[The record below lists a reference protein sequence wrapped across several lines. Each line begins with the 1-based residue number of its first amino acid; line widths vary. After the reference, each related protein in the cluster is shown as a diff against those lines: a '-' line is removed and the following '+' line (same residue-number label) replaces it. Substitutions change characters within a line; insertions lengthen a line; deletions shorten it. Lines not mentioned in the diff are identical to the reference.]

1 MRKRLSLS
9 TVLTLVA
16 VIHIGVASDPLDF
29 YNIDAASAL
38 FVDDLKFGPSHRD
51 KEWPERTNLWGH
63 IYMQGGAG
71 EGQQYLLPEGLLPN
85 KVEVKTDAILPAFC
99 DPPNPCP
106 PGMTG
111 LPSLIAR
118 SFYSNFQNSF
128 SSFSAEDGCLED
140 FENTAEF
147 SRVYQTNQDCLCDE
161 DHMFTCPAH
170 HLRAAETVKDSLNE
184 FDDALQALLASSNI
198 EGQHKGL
205 VAKKFHSKR
214 RARRDTSGSFA
225 ISKTATALRRLRN
238 NPYLQGERLKVVA
251 KKGSHVG

>member
-16 VIHIGVASDPLDF
+16 VIHISNASDPLDF

-106 PGMTG
+106 PGMT
-111 LPSLIAR
+111 
-118 SFYSNFQNSF
+118 
-128 SSFSAEDGCLED
+128 AEDGCLED

>member
-1 MRKRLSLS
+1 LAKPMWKRLSLS
-9 TVLTLVA
+9 TVLALVA
-16 VIHIGVASDPLDF
+16 VIHIGIASDPLDF

-38 FVDDLKFGPSHRD
+38 FGDDLKFGPSHRD
-51 KEWPERTNLWGH
+51 KEWPEQTNLWGH

-106 PGMTG
+106 PGMT
-111 LPSLIAR
+111 
-118 SFYSNFQNSF
+118 
-128 SSFSAEDGCLED
+128 AEDGCLED

-170 HLRAAETVKDSLNE
+170 HLRAAETVKDSLSE

-225 ISKTATALRRLRN
+225 ISKTATALRQLRN

-251 KKGSHVG
+251 KKGSHIG

>member
-106 PGMTG
+106 PGMT
-111 LPSLIAR
+111 
-118 SFYSNFQNSF
+118 
-128 SSFSAEDGCLED
+128 AEDGCLED

-184 FDDALQALLASSNI
+184 FDDALQALLASSVKCANFPNAI
-198 EGQHKGL
+198 S
-205 VAKKFHSKR
+205 KKFHSKR